1 MPLTKRIIPC
11 LDVDNGR
18 VVKGVHFAKVK
29 DAGDPVALARK
40 YSDDGADEL
49 VFLDITASQE
59 GRNTMKNMVRRVA
72 RVIDI
77 PFTVGGGIK
86 KLDDARAILLNGAD
100 KVSINTAAVKNP
112 ELIGELM
119 SIFGKQC
126 VVVAIDAKRNYEC
139 DNRDSD
145 KNIFSMG
152 SKGDYT
158 DKGKSTKN
166 EKNIKYNQTPMS
178 SENNSMELY
187 EHGKKFWFEVKIYGG
202 KEGTGID
209 AIQWAKKIESLGAGE
224 ILLTSI
230 DTDGTEYGY
239 DLGLTKAICRAVR
252 IPVIA
257 SGGCGE
263 PKHMLD
269 VFKRTD
275 VDAALAASIFHYD
288 KFSVNKVKKYLKDN
302 GIQIRI

>member
-1 MPLTKRIIPC
+1 LPLSKRIIPC

-18 VVKGVHFAKVK
+18 VVKGVHFAEVK
-29 DAGDPVALARK
+29 DAGDPVALAKK
-40 YSDDGADEL
+40 YSNDGADEL

-59 GRNTMKNMVRRVA
+59 GRNTMKNIVRRVA
-72 RVIDI
+72 NVIDI

-86 KLDDARAILLNGAD
+86 KLEDARAILLNGAD

-126 VVVAIDAKRNYEC
+126 IVVAIDAKRNYNYE
-139 DNRDSD
+139 NTVD
-145 KNIFSMG
+145 KRNIFSIYKRG
-152 SKGDYT
+152 RKVKNKINRNKI
-158 DKGKSTKN
+158 KGKKN
-166 EKNIKYNQTPMS
+166 HTDINDKDKSGDPHTGSNKY
-178 SENNSMELY
+178 
-187 EHGKKFWFEVKIYGG
+187 WFEVKIYGG

-230 DTDGTEYGY
+230 DTDGTEFGY
-239 DLGLTKAICRAVR
+239 DIELTKAICQAVR

-263 PKHMLD
+263 PKHMLH
-269 VFKRTD
+269 VFKKTD

-288 KFSVNKVKKYLKDN
+288 KFSIDKVKKYLKGN

>member
-1 MPLTKRIIPC
+1 M
-11 LDVDNGR
+11 
-18 VVKGVHFAKVK
+18 VKGVHFAKVK
-29 DAGDPVALARK
+29 DAGDPVALAKK

-49 VFLDITASQE
+49 VFLDITASQQ
-59 GRNTMKNMVRRVA
+59 GRETMKNIVRRVA
-72 RVIDI
+72 KVIDI

-86 KLDDARAILLNGAD
+86 KLEDARAILLNGAD

-112 ELIGELM
+112 GLIGELM

-126 VVVAIDAKRNYEC
+126 IVVAIDAKRSYDFEKK
-139 DNRDSD
+139 DGK
-145 KNIFSMG
+145 KNIFPLDDDK
-152 SKGDYT
+152 KGL
-158 DKGKSTKN
+158 
-166 EKNIKYNQTPMS
+166 KYNQKGNKNKDKKNQNNIIEE
-178 SENNSMELY
+178 SEEQPNNSRNKRKY
-187 EHGKKFWFEVKIYGG
+187 WFEVKIYGG

-209 AIQWAKKIESLGAGE
+209 AIQWAQRIESLGGGE

-239 DLGLTKAICRAVR
+239 DIELTKAICEAVR

-263 PKHMLD
+263 PEHMSC

-288 KFSVNKVKKYLKDN
+288 KYSVDRVKKFLKKN
-302 GIQIRI
+302 GIKIRI

>member
-1 MPLTKRIIPC
+1 M
-11 LDVDNGR
+11 
-18 VVKGVHFAKVK
+18 VKGVHFAKVK
-29 DAGDPVALARK
+29 DAGDPVVLAKK

-49 VFLDITASQE
+49 VFLDITASQQ
-59 GRNTMKNMVRRVA
+59 GRETMKNIVRRVA
-72 RVIDI
+72 KVIDI

-86 KLDDARAILLNGAD
+86 KLEDARAILLNGAD

-112 ELIGELM
+112 GLIGELM

-126 VVVAIDAKRNYEC
+126 IVVAIDAKRSYDFEKK
-139 DNRDSD
+139 DGK
-145 KNIFSMG
+145 KNIFPLDDDK
-152 SKGDYT
+152 KGL
-158 DKGKSTKN
+158 
-166 EKNIKYNQTPMS
+166 KYNQKGNKNKDKKNQNNIIEE
-178 SENNSMELY
+178 SEEQHNNSHNKRKY
-187 EHGKKFWFEVKIYGG
+187 WFEVKIYGG

-209 AIQWAKKIESLGAGE
+209 AIQWAQRIESLGAGE

-239 DLGLTKAICRAVR
+239 DIELTKAICEAVR

-263 PKHMLD
+263 PEHMSC

-288 KFSVNKVKKYLKDN
+288 KYSVDRVKKFLKKN
-302 GIQIRI
+302 GIKIRI